1 MLYSVTNFEDWE
13 VKMIQTLIK
22 NNDLAGKY
30 VAMKSFEDATVIG
43 SGDSPKEAYDEAQR
57 EGYKEPVITFIPVKD
72 MVQIY

>member
-1 MLYSVTNFEDWE
+1 
-13 VKMIQTLIK
+13 MIQVLIK

-30 VAMKSFEDATVIG
+30 VALKSFEDSTVMG

-57 EGYKEPVITFIPVKD
+57 EGYKEPVITYIPTKD

>member
-1 MLYSVTNFEDWE
+1 
-13 VKMIQTLIK
+13 MIQVLIK

-30 VAMKSFEDATVIG
+30 VALKSFEDATVIG

-57 EGYKEPVITFIPVKD
+57 EGHKEPVITYIPVKD